1 MNYSAIFRTAH
12 AHAKIFRSS
21 FPSYRAAFGFTLSR
35 TLKKA
40 WAKKKEQ
47 QAKAAAKA
55 QQSQTIDLGNGE
67 SLSRGIVE
75 QTDGSFTVL
84 TFSRSWTYK
93 TLKGAQK
100 KWAQV
105 NADKQVSMFG

>member
-47 QAKAAAKA
+47 QAKANQGFERRGLALTITESDLSVKER
-55 QQSQTIDLGNGE
+55 QTVERLVYLGDSLNLALWTVEHQERARGQGSDLYQA
-67 SLSRGIVE
+67 LVR
-75 QTDGSFTVL
+75 
-84 TFSRSWTYK
+84 
-93 TLKGAQK
+93 
-100 KWAQV
+100 
-105 NADKQVSMFG
+105 